1 MRLRAV
7 LKMRAPQVTSQAWTS
22 LLIVPLTEGFRPL
35 RETCQNLWKIGTSHY
50 KYINIKF
57 SLRLKGEGLIVM
69 FHVQDD
75 LGGHYFWIC
84 LVGHYFWVCLV
95 DHLVA
100 MQALPIAFAWV
111 WRVGIINVI
120 NSSSFDK
127 LKFE

>member
-1 MRLRAV
+1 LKV
-7 LKMRAPQVTSQAWTS
+7 EGKGWGWGQYWKMRALQLTSRAWTS
-22 LLIVPLTEGFRPL
+22 LLIVPLTEGL
-35 RETCQNLWKIGTSHY
+35 TLHRETCQNLWKIGTSCY
-50 KYINIKF
+50 KIRNIKC

-69 FHVQDD
+69 FHVKDD
-75 LGGHYFWIC
+75 W
-84 LVGHYFWVCLV
+84 VGHYFWVTLV

-111 WRVGIINVI
+111 WRVRIINNVI

>member
-1 MRLRAV
+1 M
-7 LKMRAPQVTSQAWTS
+7 
-22 LLIVPLTEGFRPL
+22 
-35 RETCQNLWKIGTSHY
+35 
-50 KYINIKF
+50 
-57 SLRLKGEGLIVM
+57 GLIVT

-75 LGGHYFWIC
+75 WVGHYFWIC

-100 MQALPIAFAWV
+100 MQTLSIAFAWV
-111 WRVGIINVI
+111 SRVGIINVI